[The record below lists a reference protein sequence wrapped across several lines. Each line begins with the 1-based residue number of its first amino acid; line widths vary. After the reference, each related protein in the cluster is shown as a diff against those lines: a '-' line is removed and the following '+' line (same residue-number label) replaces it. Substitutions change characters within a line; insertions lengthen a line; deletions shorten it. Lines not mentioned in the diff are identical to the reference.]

1 MAITYILYMDA
12 IRMLDLVHHEGALQ
26 GAQALDRPQYI
37 EDELLIILHV
47 GRMDLEQVVVVAGDV
62 VAFRHLG
69 DLLDHIRKRV
79 GNLPVDPLELHV
91 AEDDEPLVELLG
103 IQNGYVFLD
112 VALILQPFQPFEH
125 RRGGEA
131 DTGCELFDRQSGI
144 LLKRPEDLQVG
155 LVQFFCFVHKNKI
168 LLRICFMLFI
178 G

>member
-1 MAITYILYMDA
+1 MDA

-47 GRMDLEQVVVVAGDV
+47 GRVDLEQVVVGAGAV
-62 VAFRHLG
+62 VSF
-69 DLLDHIRKRV
+69 
-79 GNLPVDPLELHV
+79 
-91 AEDDEPLVELLG
+91 G
-103 IQNGYVFLD
+103 IQNSYVFLD

-168 LLRICFMLFI
+168 LLRICFLLFI

>member
-1 MAITYILYMDA
+1 MAITYLLYMDA

-79 GNLPVDPLELHV
+79 GNLPVDPLELHIT
-91 AEDDEPLVELLG
+91 EDDEPLVELLG

-112 VALILQPFQPFEH
+112 VALIL
-125 RRGGEA
+125 
-131 DTGCELFDRQSGI
+131 
-144 LLKRPEDLQVG
+144 
-155 LVQFFCFVHKNKI
+155 
-168 LLRICFMLFI
+168 
-178 G
+178 